1 MRTNLEQEVWWR
13 VDLGEIKSIYDIKV
27 FYRNDRDANGKVVS
41 LYIYFY
47 NAVMLNTEIWFRRS
61 L

>member
-41 LYIYFY
+41 LDIYFY
-47 NAVMLNTEIWFRRS
+47 NAVMFNTEIWFRRS

>member
-13 VDLGEIKSIYDIKV
+13 VDLGEIKSIYDIQV

-41 LYIYFY
+41 LDINFY

>member
-41 LYIYFY
+41 LDINFY

>member
-1 MRTNLEQEVWWR
+1 MRTNFEQEVWWR

-41 LYIYFY
+41 LGIYFY